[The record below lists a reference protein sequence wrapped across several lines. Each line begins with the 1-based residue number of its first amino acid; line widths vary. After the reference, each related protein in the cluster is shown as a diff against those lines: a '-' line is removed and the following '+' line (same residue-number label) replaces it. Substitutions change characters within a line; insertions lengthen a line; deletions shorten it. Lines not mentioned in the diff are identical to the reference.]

1 MTATNVLASL
11 FSSLQNS
18 EMRHKKECLVIPASN
33 LASEVLKVL
42 QRKRY
47 IGEFEFIDD
56 GVTGK
61 LLIQLLGRIN
71 GCGGI
76 SRRFP
81 VKSHN
86 SGTWESRY
94 RPAVGVGILVGST
107 PKGVMSRSEAQEKIL
122 GGRLLGFVY

>member
-1 MTATNVLASL
+1 MTAINVLGGL

-18 EMRHKKECLVIPASN
+18 EMRHKKECLVVPASN

-42 QRKRY
+42 QRRRY

-71 GCGGI
+71 RCRTI
-76 SRRFP
+76 SPRFP
-81 VKSHN
+81 VKAKDYAK
-86 SGTWESRY
+86 WESRY
-94 RPAVGVGILVGST
+94 LPAVGVGILVVST
-107 PKGVMSRSEAQEKIL
+107 PKGVMSHSDAQEKNL

>member
-71 GCGGI
+71 RCRVI
-76 SRRFP
+76 SPRFP
-81 VKSHN
+81 VKSKDYAK
-86 SGTWESRY
+86 WESRY
-94 RPAVGVGILVGST
+94 LPAVGVGILVIST
-107 PKGVMSRSEAQEKIL
+107 PKGVMSHSDAQEKNL